1 MSKIAEFKDFVK
13 TNPTLLKYVN
23 NNEMSWQKF
32 YEMYDI
38 YGSDNSI
45 WDKYLSKQ
53 DVTIETSKTVG
64 FADVLGWL
72 KNIDLDSFQDNI
84 NSIQRVVGVLQDLG
98 TGETKKES
106 YKPRPVY
113 KHFED

>member
-1 MSKIAEFKDFVK
+1 MNKITEFKDFVK
-13 TNPTLLKYVN
+13 TNPLLLKYVN

-32 YEMYDI
+32 YEMYDL
-38 YGSDNSI
+38 YGGDNSV
-45 WDKYLSKQ
+45 WDKYLNKTEVAAESK
-53 DVTIETSKTVG
+53 VVG
-64 FADVLGWL
+64 FTDVLGWL
-72 KNIDLDSFQDNI
+72 KNVDLDSFQDNI

-98 TGETKKES
+98 TNETKKDT

>member
-1 MSKIAEFKDFVK
+1 MSKIDEFKDFVK
-13 TNPTLLKYVN
+13 TNPSLLKYVN

-32 YEMYDI
+32 YEMFDL
-38 YGSDNSI
+38 YGSDNSV
-45 WDKYLSKQ
+45 WNKYLN
-53 DVTIETSKTVG
+53 KTEIVESTKALG
-64 FADVLGWL
+64 FIDVLGWL
-72 KNIDLDSFQDNI
+72 KNLDLDSFQNNI

-98 TGETKKES
+98 TNETKKET